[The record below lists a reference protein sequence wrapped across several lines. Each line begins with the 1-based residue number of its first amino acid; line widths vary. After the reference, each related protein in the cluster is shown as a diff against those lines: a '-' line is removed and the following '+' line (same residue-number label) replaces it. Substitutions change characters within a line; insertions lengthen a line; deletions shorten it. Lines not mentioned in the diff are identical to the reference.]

1 MQNAYEDLN
10 GDLQFQDMSF
20 EYVATSV
27 LKSLSDSSVVAP
39 IKLNQMS
46 LSNKT
51 FVSLVKLW
59 SSFKIPWQQDY
70 FMQAWTQHVLVKP
83 FSSTKVDFRS
93 SAENSPYKLEGYFAW
108 CLNWQY
114 VVNK

>member
-1 MQNAYEDLN
+1 MRTRLQNTVQNAYEDLN
-10 GDLQFQDMSF
+10 GDLQFQDISF

-70 FMQAWTQHVLVKP
+70 FMQA
-83 FSSTKVDFRS
+83 
-93 SAENSPYKLEGYFAW
+93 
-108 CLNWQY
+108 
-114 VVNK
+114 